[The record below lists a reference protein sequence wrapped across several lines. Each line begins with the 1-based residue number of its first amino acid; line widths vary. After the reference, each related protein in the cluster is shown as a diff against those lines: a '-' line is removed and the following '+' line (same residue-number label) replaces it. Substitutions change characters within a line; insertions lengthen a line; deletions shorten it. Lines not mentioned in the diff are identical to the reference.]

1 LLLALV
7 VTTVTL
13 FRQTGGMSNGIYG
26 LMLERNIRFESGQMT
41 PSLSSRTSRVANVGT
56 PKDRYPVSPSASG
69 LELIFSFKSSL
80 IRHRQAALLESRE
93 RFLSHLQAQGT
104 SVRRLRSIG
113 TMLLHIIRLMELKGS
128 RSVELAEVEEAAV
141 KWALDVEFRT
151 KNGHAKTTKHFTYVA
166 IKWLRFSEMLI
177 STTTRVEPD
186 DTYVEQFVQ
195 FIQTVRGMGA
205 LTVRAHRLRVRPFL
219 KWNSE
224 CQRSLADLTLS
235 DVDGYILSK
244 LDIGHKPT
252 YVRSI
257 CHSLVLFF
265 QFGELR
271 KWTQPRIAEG
281 IRRPRIPRVDSAPKG
296 PEWTDVR
303 RLLDHD
309 FGPSAAA
316 LRAAAI
322 TALGAIYGL
331 RSSEV
336 VNLRLSDFDWHNEII
351 TIRRSKNDRVQQF
364 PIQLEVGNK
373 VIRYLQEARPK
384 CKHRNLFVSLK
395 PPYRP
400 VDSTTLWVIV
410 ANRLKILGIS
420 SRNYGVHS
428 LRHACATHL
437 LHEGTSLKDIAD
449 FLGHSNLRSV
459 SVYAKHDME
468 ALRRISAIDLTEIL

>member
-1 LLLALV
+1 
-7 VTTVTL
+7 
-13 FRQTGGMSNGIYG
+13 M
-26 LMLERNIRFESGQMT
+26 
-41 PSLSSRTSRVANVGT
+41 
-56 PKDRYPVSPSASG
+56 D
-69 LELIFSFKSSL
+69 
-80 IRHRQAALLESRE
+80 
-93 RFLSHLQAQGT
+93 
-104 SVRRLRSIG
+104 
-113 TMLLHIIRLMELKGS
+113 LKEA
-128 RSVELAEVEEAAV
+128 RSVDLSEIEEGAV
-141 KWALDVEFRT
+141 KWALDVNFRT
-151 KNGHAKTTKHFTYVA
+151 KNGHAKTEKHFTFVA
-166 IKWLRFSEMLI
+166 IKWLRFSEMLLR
-177 STTTRVEPD
+177 TVNRVEPD
-186 DTYVEQFVQ
+186 DTYVEQFIH
-195 FIQTVRGMGA
+195 FIHDVRGMGE
-205 LTVRAHRLRVRPFL
+205 LTVRAHRLRIRPFL
-219 KWNSE
+219 RWNTESK
-224 CQRSLADLTLS
+224 RSLADLTLN

-244 LDIGHKPT
+244 LEIGHKPT

-296 PEWTDVR
+296 PEWVDVR

-309 FGPSAAA
+309 FGSNPAAI
-316 LRAAAI
+316 RAAAV

-336 VNLRLSDFDWHNEII
+336 VNLRLGDFDWHNEIV

-364 PIQLEVGNK
+364 PIQLEVGDK
-373 VIRYLQEARPK
+373 VIRYLKEARPK

-420 SRNYGVHS
+420 SRNRGVHS

-437 LHEGTSLKDIAD
+437 LHQGTSLKDIAD

-468 ALRRISAIDLTEIL
+468 ALRSISAIDLKGIL

>member
-1 LLLALV
+1 MSLCLSRTSDLK
-7 VTTVTL
+7 VT
-13 FRQTGGMSNGIYG
+13 
-26 LMLERNIRFESGQMT
+26 QMR
-41 PSLSSRTSRVANVGT
+41 PSLSSPTQIPKVGI

-80 IRHRQAALLESRE
+80 IRHRGAALLDSRE
-93 RFLSHLQAQGT
+93 RFLGHLQAQGT

-113 TMLLHIIRLMELKGS
+113 TMLLHIIRLMGLKEH
-128 RSVELAEVEEAAV
+128 RSVELAEVEAAAV

-151 KNGHAKTTKHFTYVA
+151 KNGHAKTAKHFTYVA
-166 IKWLRFSEMLI
+166 IKWLRFSEMLVKPI
-177 STTTRVEPD
+177 TRVEPE
-186 DTYVEQFVQ
+186 DTYIEQFVH
-195 FIQTVRGMGA
+195 FIASVRGMGV
-205 LTVRAHRLRVRPFL
+205 LTVRAHRLRVRSFL
-219 KWNSE
+219 KWNAE
-224 CQRSLADLTLS
+224 CERSIAELTLG

-244 LDIGHKPT
+244 LESGHKPT

-271 KWTQPRIAEG
+271 KWTQPRISAG
-281 IRRPRIPRVDSAPKG
+281 IRRPRIPRVDSVPKG
-296 PEWTDVR
+296 PEWADVR

-309 FGPSAAA
+309 FGSNPAA

-322 TALGAIYGL
+322 TSLGAIYGL

-373 VIRYLQEARPK
+373 VIRYLKDARPQ

-410 ANRLKILGIS
+410 ANRLKSLGIS
-420 SRNYGVHS
+420 SRNFGVHS

-459 SVYAKHDME
+459 SVYAKHDIE
-468 ALRRISAIDLTEIL
+468 ALRRISAIDLSEIL